1 MKESLVLHCLYLLEP
16 NIKIKQILQ
25 FPKQMK
31 MFIFKHKYYGINS
44 SNKLA
49 IQQQMRRDAVKKM
62 VVNVLFNIYIEDMK
76 SGV

>member
-1 MKESLVLHCLYLLEP
+1 
-16 NIKIKQILQ
+16 
-25 FPKQMK
+25 MK